1 MSGTYPTSPV
11 FTSMN
16 FRSEFFNL
24 SSQTISGRMQVRN
37 IGGQRFGFS
46 AVYPPMSRSEFAPVI
61 GFVMAQ
67 RGMAETFTIVLP
79 EISSAN
85 GTVSGTMLSS
95 AAGSIGD
102 TSIAVDGLTGTL
114 NVGDVFKFANHNKVY
129 WATADRAGAGTLS
142 FQPALVSAVLD
153 NEVITYDNVPF
164 TVRLANDVQEFSI
177 ATDLHSSYEV
187 DFIEAI

>member
-1 MSGTYPTSPV
+1 
-11 FTSMN
+11 
-16 FRSEFFNL
+16 
-24 SSQTISGRMQVRN
+24 
-37 IGGQRFGFS
+37 
-46 AVYPPMSRSEFAPVI
+46 
-61 GFVMAQ
+61 
-67 RGMAETFTIVLP
+67 
-79 EISSAN
+79 
-85 GTVSGTMLSS
+85 MLSS

-102 TSIAVDGLTGTL
+102 TSIAVDGITGTL

-129 WATADRAGAGTLS
+129 WATADRAGSGTLS